1 VSLSLPTK
9 SRRPQRR
16 WLHFTLA
23 AACYAGISCSDGA
36 VGAGPEA
43 DTSGRLY
50 NRVVAP
56 TLTVQT
62 GLSVQS
68 VTPESRPF
76 GLYVPLGYNPAEQWP
91 LVVMLHGYG
100 GSGEGTALD
109 FRQYA
114 ESAGIVLVAPNSR
127 APTWDRL
134 LNADAEYGIDIAHI
148 DAVLK
153 WAFQRIAVDPARIS
167 MSGFSDGATY
177 SILIGL
183 KNGDLFSRVAAF
195 TPCANVPSNR
205 LGMPLVFISHGIH
218 DLVLPIDDCSR
229 FTVPALRERGYEVE
243 FVEYP
248 SEQGNGHFV
257 TADVLQQGMDWMAG
271 R

>member
-1 VSLSLPTK
+1 VLSVTCA
-9 SRRPQRR
+9 S
-16 WLHFTLA
+16 A
-23 AACYAGISCSDGA
+23 VACSDGA
-36 VGAGPEA
+36 VAAGPEL

-62 GLSVQS
+62 GLSVQN

-76 GLYVPLGYNPAEQWP
+76 GLYVPLDYTAGEQWP

-100 GSGEGTALD
+100 GSGEGTALE

-114 ESAGIVLVAPNSR
+114 ESAGVVLVAPNSR
-127 APTWDRL
+127 GPTWDRL
-134 LNADAEYGIDIAHI
+134 LDDDAVYGVDVAHI
-148 DAVLK
+148 DAVLR
-153 WAFQRIAVDPARIS
+153 WTFQRIAVDPARIS
-167 MSGFSDGATY
+167 LSGFSDGATY

-205 LGMPLVFISHGIH
+205 LGMPLIFISHGI
-218 DLVLPIDDCSR
+218 DDQVLPIDDCSR
-229 FTVPALRERGYEVE
+229 FTVPLLRERGYSVE
-243 FVEYP
+243 FVEYA
-248 SEQGNGHFV
+248 SAQGNGHFV
-257 TADVLQQGMDWMAG
+257 TADVLMQGMNWMAA